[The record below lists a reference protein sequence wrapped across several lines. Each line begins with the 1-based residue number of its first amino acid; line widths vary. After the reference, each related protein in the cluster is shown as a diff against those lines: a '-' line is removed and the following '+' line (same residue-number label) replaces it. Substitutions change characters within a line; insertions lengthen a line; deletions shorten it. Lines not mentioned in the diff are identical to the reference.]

1 MNRATLEDKLKRI
14 KLLMD
19 ALSNQRAKFEVGS
32 SERIKL
38 NLEFIALNRNAKKI
52 VEDLKLVKH
61 SNYLNR

>member
-1 MNRATLEDKLKRI
+1 
-14 KLLMD
+14 MD

-32 SERIKL
+32 PERIKL

>member
-1 MNRATLEDKLKRI
+1 
-14 KLLMD
+14 MD

>member
-1 MNRATLEDKLKRI
+1 MNRVTLEDNLKRI

-32 SERIKL
+32 PERIKL

-52 VEDLKLVKH
+52 VEELKLVKH
-61 SNYLNR
+61 SKYLNK